1 MDKLRIVSATRKEP
15 RAFTE
20 TALLGHS
27 IKMLSW
33 NRRMIV
39 NVTCNNDRGLPNI
52 YNRAIRES
60 GDDEAL
66 LLVHDD
72 VLIQD
77 YYLYTRVREGL
88 ETFDVV
94 GVAGNVSPEA
104 GQPTWTHVRGPD
116 GSLKLCERG
125 VLSGIVGHLIG
136 GKKGLAFYGPVPR
149 QCGLL
154 DGCFLAVRAKVLRE
168 KRIFFDE
175 QFMFH
180 FYDLDFCRSC
190 TASGLRLGTWPVAIY
205 HGSRGNFETPEW
217 KAGWELYRRKWGD
230 AALPAAGEPDKNS
243 PD

>member
-15 RAFTE
+15 GAFTE
-20 TALLGHS
+20 TALLGQS

-39 NVTCNNDRGLPNI
+39 NVTCKNERGLANI

-72 VLIQD
+72 VLIED
-77 YYLYTRVREGL
+77 FYLYTRVREGL
-88 ETFDVV
+88 EAFDVV

-104 GQPTWTHVRGPD
+104 GQPTWTHVRQAD

-125 VLSGIVGHLIG
+125 VLSGIVGHIVQE
-136 GKKGLAFYGPVPR
+136 KKRLSFYGPVPR

-154 DGCFLAVRAKVLRE
+154 DGCFLAVRPKTLRD
-168 KRIFFDE
+168 KGIWFDE
-175 QFMFH
+175 QFGFH

-190 TASGLRLGTWPVAIY
+190 TARGLRLGTWPVAII
-205 HGSRGNFETPEW
+205 HGSRGNFQTPEW
-217 KAGWELYRRKWGD
+217 AAGWELYRRKWVPS
-230 AALPAAGEPDKNS
+230 AVP
-243 PD
+243 